1 MQYWDSSALLPLF
14 VREASSDAIAALL
27 DRDPAIVSWW
37 GTSVE
42 CASAVARLERE
53 AGIDRATARA
63 LQRRVADAAREW
75 SEVPSI
81 DDVRT
86 QAVRLLQVHALRA
99 ADAMQ
104 LAAAIVASDFAP
116 STLPFVTL
124 DLRLADAAAREGFS
138 LPIG

>member
-1 MQYWDSSALLPLF
+1 MQYWDTSALLPLF
-14 VREASSDAIAALL
+14 VREASSDTVAALL

-42 CASAVARLERE
+42 CASAIARLERE
-53 AGIDRATARA
+53 AGIDRAAARA
-63 LQRRVADAAREW
+63 LQRRVAEAAREW
-75 SEVPSI
+75 SEVPAI

-86 QAVRLLQVHALRA
+86 QAVRLLQMHPLPA
-99 ADAMQ
+99 ADALQ

-124 DLRLADAAAREGFS
+124 DLRLADAAAREGFP